1 MRKLTFLWAC
11 LFLIG
16 VGLVNAQSKSLS
28 GKVLSAEDGQPVI
41 GASVMVKGTT
51 TGTITGVDG
60 GFTLSIPGSAKTLVI
75 SYVGMKT
82 MEVEAKSGMIVK
94 LESDAL
100 AIDEVVVVAYGT
112 QSTRKVASSISTVK
126 GDAMKDASNTSL
138 DQALQGRTSGVQ
150 ITSPA
155 GVVGQPP
162 IVRIR
167 GVNSITS
174 GTSPLYVIDGVPV
187 NTGDFGS
194 LGQANGLSDLNPSDI
209 LSMDVLKDAAAAAM
223 YGSRGANGVILIT
236 TKTGSRDRVKVSY
249 DGWFGVTTPTNFMEV
264 MNAQQYVDFK
274 NAAVKN
280 RWGIDNR
287 NIATGTTLTDGRK
300 SFNLMNDANGNVID
314 SKWRDVIFQDGFTQN
329 HTVSISG
336 GGDKSQFYLSTN
348 YIGQDGMV
356 IGDKYNRL
364 SVKANA
370 NVNVT
375 DYLKIGSSVNASS
388 SDNRAV
394 DAARAGSNFAVGGF
408 PRMGLINAPNIRIYN
423 DDGTPYYDPNGGL
436 GYGPNTVRNTYS
448 NPAQL
453 VEQSNF
459 TGTSVDRLIASFYG
473 EIKPLKGL
481 TIKTQYGI
489 DNARVEDQLFWSPL
503 HGDGFN
509 DNGYASNMA
518 SHIKQWTW
526 TNTANYG
533 FSVGDHSFDLL
544 AGTEATEYSYSRWGI
559 EKLDLTDVKFIDE
572 QATFLTDNA
581 AGDYL
586 GSNSLVSYFGRLNYD
601 FKSKYILSV
610 NYRRDGYSGLGEKW
624 GNFGGIAGA
633 WRISDEEFFADIKNI
648 FDDVKIKS
656 SWGVVGN
663 SDVGSYPA
671 KSFYSSYYYGDAG
684 IYSLGQTGDSKLK
697 WESTQKFDLGLN
709 FNFFKKVSIE
719 VDYYQAKTK
728 DLVLAVPQAPSKG
741 IPGGSIKTNAGKM
754 ENSGVEFT
762 IGADVIKTKD
772 FTWNTSF
779 NLTTNKNIVTGLAD
793 GVEEILAGDASGL
806 ETTNKTIV
814 GKSIGQLYLYPTRG
828 IDPETGR
835 RVFVTPDN
843 EEVLFKYEQG
853 LGFYYRDGTEYTG
866 DIEQVVSGNTLP
878 TYYGG
883 WTNNLK
889 YKNFD
894 LNLFFQFS
902 GGNKIYNG
910 TKATTSD
917 NRYWNNSIDVL
928 NNYWTP
934 ERKNAT
940 YALPIYGDNYSNG
953 SAMPISDWMED
964 GDYIRLKNVVLGYS
978 LDNKYL
984 PKAIGISAL
993 RVYLQAQN
1001 LFVITKYT
1009 GLDPEAL
1016 TNVQSYNLAGGTDK
1030 NTMPQARVL
1039 TVGLNVTF

>member
-1 MRKLTFLWAC
+1 M
-11 LFLIG
+11 
-16 VGLVNAQSKSLS
+16 
-28 GKVLSAEDGQPVI
+28 
-41 GASVMVKGTT
+41 
-51 TGTITGVDG
+51 
-60 GFTLSIPGSAKTLVI
+60 
-75 SYVGMKT
+75 
-82 MEVEAKSGMIVK
+82 
-94 LESDAL
+94 
-100 AIDEVVVVAYGT
+100 
-112 QSTRKVASSISTVK
+112 
-126 GDAMKDASNTSL
+126 
-138 DQALQGRTSGVQ
+138 
-150 ITSPA
+150 
-155 GVVGQPP
+155 
-162 IVRIR
+162 
-167 GVNSITS
+167 
-174 GTSPLYVIDGVPV
+174 
-187 NTGDFGS
+187 
-194 LGQANGLSDLNPSDI
+194 
-209 LSMDVLKDAAAAAM
+209 
-223 YGSRGANGVILIT
+223 
-236 TKTGSRDRVKVSY
+236 
-249 DGWFGVTTPTNFMEV
+249 
-264 MNAQQYVDFK
+264 
-274 NAAVKN
+274 
-280 RWGIDNR
+280 
-287 NIATGTTLTDGRK
+287 
-300 SFNLMNDANGNVID
+300 
-314 SKWRDVIFQDGFTQN
+314 
-329 HTVSISG
+329 
-336 GGDKSQFYLSTN
+336 
-348 YIGQDGMV
+348 
-356 IGDKYNRL
+356 
-364 SVKANA
+364 
-370 NVNVT
+370 
-375 DYLKIGSSVNASS
+375 
-388 SDNRAV
+388 
-394 DAARAGSNFAVGGF
+394 
-408 PRMGLINAPNIRIYN
+408 
-423 DDGTPYYDPNGGL
+423 
-436 GYGPNTVRNTYS
+436 
-448 NPAQL
+448 

-728 DLVLAVPQAPSKG
+728 DLVLDVPQAPSKG

-1030 NTMPQARVL
+1030 NTIS
-1039 TVGLNVTF
+1039 